1 MKNKRIFLSPPSM
14 SGKELKYVQQAF
26 DSNYIA
32 PLGPMVDGME
42 QAICNFTGIK
52 HCAALSS
59 GTGALHLALLILGV
73 KSGDEVICSS
83 FTFAASANPI
93 VYVGAKPIFIDSE
106 SDTWNMCPTLLEEAI
121 QDRIAKGGKPKAI
134 ILVHLYGMPARL
146 DEIMAIAEKYDIP
159 IIEDAAEALGS
170 CYTSNLYRSS
180 QSTQSSCSETSRP
193 SRSSVKKCPIGTFGI
208 MNVFSFNGNKII
220 TTSGGGALVSN
231 NEYYITKARFLA
243 TQARDPAPHYEHTE
257 IGYNYRMSN
266 IVAAIGRGQM
276 EILPNFVDKCRKINR
291 MYRERL
297 DDVHGIKFLTEPDD
311 RFYSNFWLTTLTI
324 DPEKYGA
331 DREAVRLALETEHI
345 EARPLWKP
353 MHMQPI
359 YKNMSASMY
368 GGSISAEL
376 FANGLCL
383 PSGVTLRED
392 DIDRVC
398 GIIKSFAH

>member
-146 DEIMAIAEKYDIP
+146 DEIMAIAEKVP
-159 IIEDAAEALGS
+159 I
-170 CYTSNLYRSS
+170 
-180 QSTQSSCSETSRP
+180 
-193 SRSSVKKCPIGTFGI
+193 
-208 MNVFSFNGNKII
+208 VF
-220 TTSGGGALVSN
+220 
-231 NEYYITKARFLA
+231 R
-243 TQARDPAPHYEHTE
+243 
-257 IGYNYRMSN
+257 
-266 IVAAIGRGQM
+266 
-276 EILPNFVDKCRKINR
+276 
-291 MYRERL
+291 
-297 DDVHGIKFLTEPDD
+297 
-311 RFYSNFWLTTLTI
+311 
-324 DPEKYGA
+324 
-331 DREAVRLALETEHI
+331 
-345 EARPLWKP
+345 
-353 MHMQPI
+353 
-359 YKNMSASMY
+359 
-368 GGSISAEL
+368 
-376 FANGLCL
+376 
-383 PSGVTLRED
+383 
-392 DIDRVC
+392 
-398 GIIKSFAH
+398 